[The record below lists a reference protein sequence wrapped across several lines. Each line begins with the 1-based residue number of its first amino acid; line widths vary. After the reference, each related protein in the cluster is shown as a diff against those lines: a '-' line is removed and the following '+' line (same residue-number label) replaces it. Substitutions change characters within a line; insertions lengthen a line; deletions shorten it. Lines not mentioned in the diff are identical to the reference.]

1 MEDGALGSSS
11 TTQITLPLLQPPSD
25 GLIALLRAPA
35 MARLHD
41 PVEMSL
47 TVRNRH
53 PTRSATVMVQVDCE
67 LTDGFVLAG
76 LRSGRLPVL
85 LPGGEHSMTW
95 NLIPIDCGFVRLPRI
110 TVIDRRKTFVP
121 AQQQVPPVPE
131 AEMPGQVV
139 KLVDVRWDVRGAD
152 DAVAALVRRESSD
165 SSDSDDGGERPEVG
179 TVLVLPS

>member
-1 MEDGALGSSS
+1 MADGALGSSS
-11 TTQITLPLLQPPSD
+11 TTQFALPLLQPPSD
-25 GLIALLRAPA
+25 GLVALLHAPA
-35 MARLHD
+35 MARLHE

-53 PTRSATVMVQVDCE
+53 PTRSATVIVQVDCE
-67 LTDGFVLAG
+67 PTDGFVLAG

-95 NLIPIDCGFVRLPRI
+95 NLIPVDCGFVRLPRV
-110 TVIDRRKTFVP
+110 TVIDRRKPFVP
-121 AQQQVPPVPE
+121 AQQQAPPAPE

-139 KLVDVRWDVRGAD
+139 KVVDVRWDMRSAD
-152 DAVAALVRRESSD
+152 DAVALVRRGSSE
-165 SSDSDDGGERPEVG
+165 SSDSDDGGEWPEVG